1 MTNTLEFLTNIT
13 SEYDKRTS
21 QMEYYPI
28 CVGMSEPKHTVKRF
42 AERGGV
48 YDSSVCMDALRKEF
62 SQYPSLIN
70 ELLYLHQII
79 EETHQSIV
87 VRLPDRTMYVLEY
100 AGFSEDYIE
109 LFDFVTFFNQNAYN
123 GKKFKLRDENVF
135 VSVDMCG
142 GVRRYT
148 ILKGLRR

>member
-1 MTNTLEFLTNIT
+1 MTNTLEFVTSIT
-13 SEYDKRTS
+13 IDYEKRVS
-21 QMEYYPI
+21 QREYYPI

-48 YDSSVCMDALRKEF
+48 YDSSVCMEALRKEF

-109 LFDFVTFFNQNAYN
+109 LFDFVTFFNQGIYN
-123 GKKFKLRDENVF
+123 GKKFRLRDENVF

-142 GVRRYT
+142 SVRRHT
-148 ILKGLRR
+148 VHKISHR